1 MATNEIP
8 IKVSA
13 DTRQA
18 ERALNDLEQSLKDI
32 EKVGSAAAK
41 ALGVITA
48 AGAGLAFAL
57 KSTVDQIGDLADL
70 GKILGI
76 TAQSLNTLQ
85 QSARLAGVG
94 AEELNM
100 TLFKLRANLGDALV
114 KGTGPAIDAL
124 NRLGV
129 NIEQISSLPADQ
141 QLKKITSELL
151 KIQDP
156 AERAALSMDLLGK
169 QGPRMLEVA
178 ANVERLAI
186 QAERLGIALTDQE
199 VKVLEEAGDAL
210 DELAFIARDTLN
222 KAMAQLAPYLIAL
235 VESFKEAVIEGGGLG
250 RIVTENIIPAIKIA
264 TQAAVIF
271 ASVLVASKIAA
282 GIIAA
287 TSAMISMYQ
296 AIKVATTAAGVL
308 NAVLGKNPIIKIV
321 GALAAVA
328 GAAVALGKVDS
339 AFDELDKKAKAVM
352 DDINQKVID
361 QKTNTDQVQQA
372 VKRLTEEQ
380 KKLLA
385 EVEKTIVGYERT
397 ARAAVERL
405 SMGES
410 EAEVQKRISEIT
422 DKLAEKGLQITDQM
436 RERIRLATEEEQV
449 AKRLF
454 DRRKEIENLQRSAQV
469 AGGANAEL
477 LGIQEQIKK
486 ATEDRVMAERT
497 ANETILN
504 EAIKQED
511 TLKALYKD
519 RVIQIAQGATEAGR
533 VQSEY
538 YSKVNQ
544 LENLR
549 QELIKAGVD
558 QESELFR
565 QLSEEKGRLAEEY
578 NKKVEQLELQRIEK
592 TLMAQRGALAEQ
604 LSDQDRA
611 LLQRIGAEERQRA
624 IVQER
629 INFEKKSELEKT
641 QFALG
646 NLQTVFGALA
656 AQNKKAFEANKALAI
671 ASALVNTYQGAT
683 KALATYPWPF
693 GLIAAAAAVASGL
706 AQVAAIRSQ
715 QYSGRALGGPVMGGT
730 GYIVGENGPE
740 LFTPNTTGSITRND
754 QLGSSQ
760 PVNVNFTIVAN
771 DTQGFD
777 QLLTSRKGVITQI
790 ISDAMLERGQRS
802 MV

>member
-1 MATNEIP
+1 LA
-8 IKVSA
+8 V
-13 DTRQA
+13 A
-18 ERALNDLEQSLKDI
+18 ENAQR
-32 EKVGSAAAK
+32 
-41 ALGVITA
+41 
-48 AGAGLAFAL
+48 
-57 KSTVDQIGDLADL
+57 LAD
-70 GKILGI
+70 
-76 TAQSLNTLQ
+76 
-85 QSARLAGVG
+85 
-94 AEELNM
+94 
-100 TLFKLRANLGDALV
+100 
-114 KGTGPAIDAL
+114 
-124 NRLGV
+124 
-129 NIEQISSLPADQ
+129 
-141 QLKKITSELL
+141 
-151 KIQDP
+151 
-156 AERAALSMDLLGK
+156 
-169 QGPRMLEVA
+169 
-178 ANVERLAI
+178 
-186 QAERLGIALTDQE
+186 QAERLGIALSDRE
-199 VKVLEEAGDAL
+199 VAALGQAADAM
-210 DELAFIARDTLN
+210 DELAMIARDTLN
-222 KAMAQLAPYLIAL
+222 KAMAQLAPYVIAL
-235 VESFKEAVIEGGGLG
+235 VESLKEAIVESGGLG
-250 RIVTENIIPAIKIA
+250 NIIADKIIPGIKLA

-287 TSAMISMYQ
+287 TSAMLAMYN

-321 GALAAVA
+321 GALTAVA

-339 AFDELDKKAKAVM
+339 AFDELDKKARAVQ
-352 DDINQKVID
+352 DSINQKVED
-361 QKTNTDQVQQA
+361 QKNKTQQVA
-372 VKRLTEEQ
+372 EATKRVTEEQ
-380 KKLLA
+380 KKLLQ
-385 EVEKTIVGYERT
+385 EVEKTILGYERS

-405 SMGES
+405 TSGEAES
-410 EAEVQKRISEIT
+410 EVQKRISEIT

-436 RERIRLATEEEQV
+436 RERVRLATEEEQV

-454 DRRKEIENLQRSAQV
+454 DRRKEIENLQRQAQV
-469 AGGANAEL
+469 AGGANSEL
-477 LGIQEQIKK
+477 LGIQEQIKR
-486 ATEDRVMAERT
+486 ASEDRITAERT
-497 ANETILN
+497 ANQIVLS
-504 EAIKQED
+504 EAIQQEN

-533 VQSEY
+533 IQTDY
-538 YSKVNQ
+538 YNKVNQ
-544 LENLR
+544 LEYLR
-549 QELIKAGVD
+549 QELIRAGVD
-558 QESELFR
+558 SESELFR
-565 QLSEEKGRLAEEY
+565 QLADEKVRLAEEY
-578 NKKVEQLELQRIEK
+578 NKKVEQMELQRIEK

-656 AQNKKAFEANKALAI
+656 SQNKKAFEANKALAI

-715 QYSGRALGGPVMGGT
+715 QYSGRALGGPVMGGQS
-730 GYIVGENGPE
+730 YIVGESGPE
-740 LFTPNTTGSITRND
+740 LFTPNTTGSITRNSD
-754 QLGSSQ
+754 LGRSQ

-777 QLLTSRKGVITQI
+777 QLLTSRRGVITQI
-790 ISDAMLERGQRS
+790 ISDAMLVRGQRS

>member
-1 MATNEIP
+1 MATNEVKL
-8 IKVSA
+8 KVTA
-13 DTRQA
+13 DTKSA
-18 ERALNDLEQSLKDI
+18 ERAINDLESSLKDI
-32 EKVGSAAAK
+32 EKVSASAAK
-41 ALGVITA
+41 ALGAITA
-48 AGAGLAFAL
+48 AGAALAFAF
-57 KSTVDQIGDLADL
+57 KSSADQIGDLADL

-114 KGTGPAIDAL
+114 KGAGPAADAL
-124 NRLGV
+124 KTLG
-129 NIEQISSLPADQ
+129 ISVETISKLPADQ
-141 QLKKITSELL
+141 QLKKITQELL

-178 ANVERLAI
+178 ENTKRLAD
-186 QAERLGIALTDQE
+186 QAERLGIALSDQE
-199 VKVLEEAGDAL
+199 VAALEAAGDAM

-222 KAMAQLAPYLIAL
+222 KAMAQLAPYIIAL
-235 VESFKEAVIEGGGLG
+235 VEGLKEAAIEGGGLG
-250 RIVTENIIPAIKIA
+250 TIIVDKVIPGIKIA
-264 TQAAVIF
+264 TQAAVIL
-271 ASVLVASKIAA
+271 ASVLVAAKIAA

-287 TSAMISMYQ
+287 TSAMLQMYQ

-308 NAVLGKNPIIKIV
+308 NAVLGKNPIIKIA

-328 GAAVALGKVDS
+328 GAAIALGKVDS
-339 AFDELDKKAKAVM
+339 AFDELDAKARAVQ
-352 DDINQKVID
+352 DSINQKVD
-361 QKTNTDQVQQA
+361 EQKNKTDQVTEA
-372 VKRLTEEQ
+372 TKRVTQEQ
-380 KKLLA
+380 KKLL
-385 EVEKTIVGYERT
+385 EEIEKTILGYERS
-397 ARAAVERL
+397 AKAAVSRL
-405 SMGES
+405 TYGEAES
-410 EAEVQKRISEIT
+410 EVQKRISEIT

-436 RERIRLATEEEQV
+436 RERVRLATQEEQV
-449 AKRLF
+449 AKNLL
-454 DRRKEIENLQRSAQV
+454 DRRKEIENLQKQAQV
-469 AGGANAEL
+469 AGGANSEL
-477 LGIQEQIKK
+477 LGIQDQIKK
-486 ATEDRVMAERT
+486 AIEDRVMAEKT
-497 ANETILN
+497 ANQTIIA

-511 TLKALYKD
+511 TLKSLYKD
-519 RVIQIAQGATEAGR
+519 RVIQIASGATEAGR
-533 VQSEY
+533 IQSDY
-538 YSKVNQ
+538 YTKVNQ
-544 LENLR
+544 LEYLR

-558 QESELFR
+558 QESVLFQ
-565 QLSEEKGRLAEEY
+565 QLSDEKLRLAEEY
-578 NKKVEQLELQRIEK
+578 NKKVEQMELQRIEK

-604 LSDQDRA
+604 LSEQDRA
-611 LLQRIGAEERQRA
+611 LLQRVGAEERQRK

-629 INFEKKSELEKT
+629 IEFEKKSDLEKT

-656 AQNKKAFEANKALAI
+656 SQNKKAFEANKALAI

-730 GYIVGENGPE
+730 GYLVGENGPE
-740 LFTPNTTGSITRND
+740 IFTPNTTGSITRND
-754 QLGSSQ
+754 QIGGGR

-777 QLLTSRKGVITQI
+777 QLLSSRKGVITQI